1 MSDMGSFGE
10 EPRVRSDRPR
20 HRPPSMF
27 WPLMLI
33 SAGVLLLLSNLGYL
47 PWESWN
53 AIWKLWP
60 LMLIAMGIDVLVGRR
75 STLGA
80 IISAL
85 LILGLIGGAIAV
97 LFFAQSIPGLEDLT
111 QRPPIRL
118 RHIVYELGDVESAT
132 VEIDWSSIPG
142 YLSAL
147 DDSPNLI
154 EGDVA
159 YRGDL
164 IFDVHPRGDQVDVVL
179 DSFFAGTWT
188 GPLFGPGEEYRWD
201 VKLSPN
207 VPIDLT
213 LDGGSGSCDYDL
225 AGLQISDLVV
235 DVGSGSVDLVL
246 PAGSSFAARIDGGS
260 GSMDVVLPEGVGA
273 RVALESG
280 SGSFDPGERL
290 RLVAGERDDDG
301 VWETDDYD
309 GADFRI
315 ELMIDQGSGSIHFR

>member
-10 EPRVRSDRPR
+10 EPRARPHR
-20 HRPPSMF
+20 RPPSMF

-33 SAGVLLLLSNLGYL
+33 TAGVLLLLSNLGYL

-53 AIWKLWP
+53 AIWRLWP

-85 LILGLIGGAIAV
+85 LILALIGGAIAV
-97 LFFAQSIPGLEDLT
+97 LFFAQSIPGLGELT
-111 QRPPIRL
+111 QQPPVRL
-118 RHIVYELGDVESAT
+118 RHVAYELGEVESAT
-132 VEIDWSSIPG
+132 VEIDWSSAPG

-147 DDSPNLI
+147 EDSPNLI

-164 IFDVHPRGDQVDVVL
+164 IFDVHPRGDRVDVVL

-188 GPLFGPGEEYRWD
+188 GPLFRPGEKYRWD

-207 VPIDLT
+207 VPIDLS
-213 LDGGSGSCDYDL
+213 LDSGSGSCDYDL
-225 AGLQISDLVV
+225 AGLQISDLIV
-235 DVGSGSVDLVL
+235 DVGSGSVDLAL
-246 PAGSSFAARIDGGS
+246 PAGSSFKARIDGGS
-260 GSMDVVLPEGVGA
+260 GSLDIVLPENVGA

-280 SGSFDPGERL
+280 SGSFNPGERL
-290 RLVAGERDDDG
+290 RLVAGERDNDG
-301 VWETDDYD
+301 VWETDNYD
-309 GADFRI
+309 GADYRI
-315 ELMIDQGSGSIHFR
+315 ELSIDQGSGAIRFH